1 MEQLIVV
8 GRGHH
13 FYPEV
18 SHTDPITLQTPLF
31 FQQTVFCYTIIL

>member
-18 SHTDPITLQTPLF
+18 SNTAPSLCKLHCSFNKQ
-31 FQQTVFCYTIIL
+31 FCYTIIL